1 MLGSPLYR
9 AESVSVEGVKYIKYH
24 GLTTAQKRTQEDK
37 IPALLLLIIIIVFF
51 FFFSLLYAEIEIML
65 TLDVMSREK
74 NNHSRL

>member
-24 GLTTAQKRTQEDK
+24 GLTTAQKRTQEYK

-51 FFFSLLYAEIEIML
+51 FLSLLYAEIEIML